1 MENGMD
7 TNAANSIDETADM
20 TNQAV
25 VISKV
30 MYDGNA
36 AAAGMTTQSLN
47 QAADSHV
54 SVRENVRAVVGA
66 ARAMAHPAL
75 SNGGM

>member
-7 TNAANSIDETADM
+7 TNAANSIDSTADM
-20 TNQAV
+20 TNQT
-25 VISKV
+25 VIINKV
-30 MYDGNA
+30 TYDGDEPA
-36 AAAGMTTQSLN
+36 ESMATRSLN

-54 SVRENVRAVVGA
+54 AVRAHAQSVVGA

-75 SNGGM
+75 SSGSM